1 MEAAYVYDLGII
13 QVFPNTANMGEW
25 SAKQKTNA
33 LNEIEKVTA
42 SGDQKSVTE
51 KLTKL
56 ASLLNA
62 DKAHNKPGAPGL
74 ALTEFQPAGHAGMD
88 FTGISAPNMGLANFE
103 TGGGAA
109 PGMGNFGAGGG
120 AAPGMGNFGAGGGT
134 APGMGNFGAG
144 GGTAPGMG
152 NFGAGGGTAPGMGN
166 FGPGGAG
173 APGMGNFKIGGAG
186 APSLPGFKM
195 ADGVPGLSGL
205 PGFPSGGAPGLPGL
219 PGMGQFGAGGSGA
232 PGMGKFGA
240 GGAGAPGMGN
250 FGAGGAGAPG
260 MGNFGAGGAGA
271 PGMGNFKIGGAG
283 APSLPG
289 FKMAD
294 GVPGLSGLPGFPSGG
309 APALP
314 GLPGMGQFGA
324 GGSGAPGMGKFG
336 AGGAGAPGMSNFG
349 AGGAGAPGMGQFGAG
364 GAGAP
369 GMGSFQLG
377 GGGAPGLSGFK
388 MAGGVPGLSG
398 MPDMS
403 GFGGAEGGSSLGSGM
418 SLNSFK
424 IAGGVGGLDSV
435 GTPAERKAL
444 IQKAEKERDNKAKLR
459 DTIAG
464 ACANMTTPDSTAMEQ
479 VLTCLHTNAK
489 ESAECTKLCQKA
501 TMLKTLEI
509 TKELSHMNTSSE
521 NTKALG
527 TALLNVAQEAAAA
540 AVVNIQWPVLSD
552 KLTAMD
558 TSEFEDYDTD
568 IESNQSGVAFSNDP
582 AGQHLL
588 NAHKASQAKIAAE
601 VAEMALQTQQLAVQ
615 TLGQTLTRESLE
627 YTTPLLQPESS
638 AIWTVKT
645 SCLVWRFKCRGQ
657 RRPSQSLKATC
668 SVTVSVS
675 TAAPSCLAMTTK
687 LDINTYV
694 DSGINLGP
702 GTQFLNVDMMDG
714 FGFPI
719 EVKDTPEPLKI
730 TIERTPKYPKMSFNE
745 THLKIADWNELY
757 YTQLNVTRAE
767 SSVHLEV
774 KEMKEK
780 DLQIMVILKKGG
792 LPKISSDKC
801 DGVGFIPKSLD
812 FTKKVKGRMRF
823 FMDNNKINSYIGP
836 VWFGFRPMPKGFD
849 SSKVESCADLDKVDV
864 SSDKNYTRMNIGIY
878 TFTSGC
884 YFFDHDLKDWA
895 SQGCTVGEGT
905 NYTQTDCYCNHL
917 TTFGSGWTVAPHT
930 IDWNFVFSNADFFK
944 NPTIYVTEIAIAI
957 FYVLAI
963 VWARRKDRKDVEA
976 LGVTPLKDNDPG
988 DKYFYE
994 VVVVTGNC
1002 KNAGTD
1008 SKVFIVLSGDNDETD
1023 VRMLNDDSRKVL
1035 TRGGV
1040 DSFLMAVEG
1049 PLGSLNYA
1057 RVWHDNSGRGKFAS
1071 WNLKYLIVRD
1081 VQTEQKFT
1089 FLCNRWFAV
1098 EEDDGQVDRVVPVA
1112 GPAELEE
1119 FGQVFSE
1126 KGMKDLADGH
1136 IWFSVVTRP
1145 PQSRFTRVQR
1155 VSCCLCLLAATMLV
1169 NAMFYEKHESKAGTD
1184 YKFGPFVL
1192 SPKQV
1197 YVGLIANL
1205 VVFPINFAIIMLFRK
1220 SRARRLRP
1228 SRVEEAL
1235 RNIPSWSSTSLSDV
1249 NAEVGREFQK
1259 GVKLSQVQ
1267 PSRPGSSCS
1276 RLSDRS
1282 PSSMSQGSPGRKK
1295 MELPWFCRYLAWILL
1310 WAVIFVSAAM
1320 VTFYGI
1326 SFRDE
1331 KVRKWVTSMLVSFVT
1346 SIFITEPI
1354 KVFLTVL
1361 FFSMICKKPVDDEDH
1376 RPEDEEGSR
1385 MAYDEELLHNQVYAY
1400 GAARPKKIGYKP
1412 PDPTVLQRARRQRLN
1427 EIKMWDI
1434 IREIVFY
1441 SFFVWILMVV
1451 SYRNRSPDS
1460 FYYKDSLEKMII
1472 KNNDTQQW
1480 FSEIQNTEEFWLWA
1494 RSALV
1499 SSLRAD
1505 NYYNNDPALLL
1516 RGFIGDKVS
1525 RIMGYATM
1533 RQLRVKTGQ
1542 CSTINVM
1549 SSAIVQ
1555 CNEDYSMLNEDKKSY
1570 GTRWSPYDLTTLA
1583 RKEYIYTPASELN
1596 GYPYW
1601 GLLGVYGGGGYV
1613 VELRG
1618 SKEKLDKAMTSL
1630 KEENWIDKYTRAV
1643 FVEFTVYNP
1652 QVNLFAIC
1660 TIVAE
1665 FPSSG
1670 GVLASYRFEPA
1681 MLLPYITSVMY
1692 FQVVCEAI
1700 YLCFTIAFIIKE
1712 VRNFTKQGSKY
1723 FRSFWNWIELS
1734 IITMSIAAI
1743 VVYFY
1748 RLFVTIT
1755 LTSMFK
1761 KNKGNEY
1768 MKFQYVGYWNELF
1781 SYMVGWL
1788 VFFGSLKFLK
1798 LLRFNKRMSLLGSTL
1813 ESCAQSILHFS
1824 LMFWV
1829 VFLAFMQ
1836 LFYQTFMST
1845 SLSFSTFIKAA
1856 ESGILMMM
1864 GKIDINE
1871 MLMVEP
1877 ILTKVYVFFFVV
1889 TVTFI
1894 LVNMFLSILNDT
1906 FGTVRVDIK
1915 KKNNDYEIVDFMDVE
1930 EFPNRIDRLLKSI
1943 NNVYLHDNLE
1953 AIIESNGE
1961 PKKMA
1966 MNPQMKETRDGDFKG
1981 DGPTTVHTN

>member
-1 MEAAYVYDLGII
+1 MRRNSSSRRRKRRNSSRRRRRRNSSGRRRRSRNSSSRRRMRRNSSRRRKSYSSRRRMRRNSSSGRRRRRNSSIGRRRRRNSSTRRRRRRHRSTSRRRRRHRSTRRRKSNSSSRRRRRRRNSRRRRRRRNSSSRRRRRRRNSSTRGRRSNSSSRSSRRGGVEIAA
-13 QVFPNTANMGEW
+13 
-25 SAKQKTNA
+25 
-33 LNEIEKVTA
+33 
-42 SGDQKSVTE
+42 
-51 KLTKL
+51 
-56 ASLLNA
+56 
-62 DKAHNKPGAPGL
+62 
-74 ALTEFQPAGHAGMD
+74 
-88 FTGISAPNMGLANFE
+88 
-103 TGGGAA
+103 
-109 PGMGNFGAGGG
+109 AGGG
-120 AAPGMGNFGAGGGT
+120 VISTAGAVGGGVILAAGGGGREI
-134 APGMGNFGAG
+134 AAG
-144 GGTAPGMG
+144 GGGVIVAGAVG
-152 NFGAGGGTAPGMGN
+152 GGGVEIAGGG
-166 FGPGGAG
+166 GGVEIA
-173 APGMGNFKIGGAG
+173 
-186 APSLPGFKM
+186 
-195 ADGVPGLSGL
+195 
-205 PGFPSGGAPGLPGL
+205 
-219 PGMGQFGAGGSGA
+219 
-232 PGMGKFGA
+232 
-240 GGAGAPGMGN
+240 
-250 FGAGGAGAPG
+250 
-260 MGNFGAGGAGA
+260 
-271 PGMGNFKIGGAG
+271 
-283 APSLPG
+283 
-289 FKMAD
+289 
-294 GVPGLSGLPGFPSGG
+294 
-309 APALP
+309 
-314 GLPGMGQFGA
+314 
-324 GGSGAPGMGKFG
+324 
-336 AGGAGAPGMSNFG
+336 
-349 AGGAGAPGMGQFGAG
+349 
-364 GAGAP
+364 
-369 GMGSFQLG
+369 G
-377 GGGAPGLSGFK
+377 GGG
-388 MAGGVPGLSG
+388 GGV
-398 MPDMS
+398 
-403 GFGGAEGGSSLGSGM
+403 E
-418 SLNSFK
+418 
-424 IAGGVGGLDSV
+424 IAGGGGGGGV
-435 GTPAERKAL
+435 E
-444 IQKAEKERDNKAKLR
+444 
-459 DTIAG
+459 IAG
-464 ACANMTTPDSTAMEQ
+464 GGG
-479 VLTCLHTNAK
+479 VL
-489 ESAECTKLCQKA
+489 
-501 TMLKTLEI
+501 
-509 TKELSHMNTSSE
+509 
-521 NTKALG
+521 
-527 TALLNVAQEAAAA
+527 A
-540 AVVNIQWPVLSD
+540 AVGRGV
-552 KLTAMD
+552 
-558 TSEFEDYDTD
+558 
-568 IESNQSGVAFSNDP
+568 IEAPGGGGEIA
-582 AGQHLL
+582 
-588 NAHKASQAKIAAE
+588 AAE
-601 VAEMALQTQQLAVQ
+601 VADMALQTQQLAVK
-615 TLGQTLTRESLE
+615 TLGQTLIPGETLE
-627 YTTPLLQPESS
+627 YTTPAAAGIIGHLDSADIMSGVEIQMPGTTTSISIPEGNMFGDSVGVNGS
-638 AIWTVKT
+638 AIL
-645 SCLVWRFKCRGQ
+645 S
-657 RRPSQSLKATC
+657 
-668 SVTVSVS
+668 
-675 TAAPSCLAMTTK
+675 AMTTK
-687 LDINTYV
+687 LDVNTYV

-702 GTQFLNVDMMDG
+702 GTQFLNVDLMDN

-757 YTQLNVTRAE
+757 YTQMNITREA
-767 SSVHLEV
+767 SSVHLEL
-774 KEMKEK
+774 KEMEEK
-780 DLQIMVILKKGG
+780 DLQIMVILRKGG

-812 FTKKVKGRMRF
+812 FTKEVKGRMRF
-823 FMDNNKINSYIGP
+823 FMDNNKIDNYIGP
-836 VWFGFRPMPKGFD
+836 VWFGFRPLPKGFD

-864 SSDKNYTRMNIGIY
+864 SSDNNYTRMNVGIY

-884 YFFDHDLKDWA
+884 YFFDHDLRDWA

-905 NYTQTDCYCNHL
+905 NYTHTDCYCNHL

-957 FYVLAI
+957 FYMLAI

-976 LGVTPLKDNDPG
+976 
-988 DKYFYE
+988 
-994 VVVVTGNC
+994 
-1002 KNAGTD
+1002 
-1008 SKVFIVLSGDNDETD
+1008 VFIVLSGDNDETD
-1023 VRMLNDDSRKVL
+1023 VRMLNDDRRKVF

-1040 DSFLMAVEG
+1040 DSFLMAVKG
-1049 PLGSLNYA
+1049 PLGFLNYA

-1081 VQTEQKFT
+1081 VQTEQRFT
-1089 FLCNRWFAV
+1089 FICNRWFAV

-1119 FGQVFSE
+1119 FGQLSE
-1126 KGMKDLADGH
+1126 KGIKDLADGH

-1155 VSCCLCLLAATMLV
+1155 VSCCLCLLAATMLA
-1169 NAMFYEKHESKAGTD
+1169 NAMFYEKQESKAGTD

-1192 SPKQV
+1192 SPQQL

-1205 VVFPINFAIIMLFRK
+1205 VVFPVNFAIIMLFRK
-1220 SRARRLRP
+1220 SRARRQRP

-1235 RNIPSWSSTSLSDV
+1235 RNIPSRCSTSLSDV
-1249 NAEVGREFQK
+1249 NAEAGREFQK

-1267 PSRPGSSCS
+1267 PSRPGSSYS
-1276 RLSDRS
+1276 RHSDRS

-1295 MELPWFCRYLAWILL
+1295 IELPWFCRYLAWVLL
-1310 WAVIFVSAAM
+1310 WAVTVASAAM

-1326 SFRDE
+1326 NFRDE

-1412 PDPTVLQRARRQRLN
+1412 PDPTVLQKARRQRLN

-1480 FSEIQNTEEFWLWA
+1480 FSEIQSTEEFWQWA
-1494 RSALV
+1494 RSGLV

-1570 GTRWSPYDLTTLA
+1570 GARWSPYDLTTLA

-1618 SKEKLDKAMTSL
+1618 SKDKLEKTMTL
-1630 KEENWIDKYTRAV
+1630 LEEENWIDKYTRAV

-1652 QVNLFAIC
+1652 QVNLFAIS

-1681 MLLPYITSVMY
+1681 MLLPYVTSVMY

-1712 VRNFTKQGSKY
+1712 VRNLTKQGAKY

-1734 IITMSIAAI
+1734 IIIMSIAAI

-1813 ESCAQSILHFS
+1813 ESCAQSIIHFS

-1877 ILTKVYVFFFVV
+1877 ILTKVYIFFFVV

-1915 KKNNDYEIVDFMDVE
+1915 KKNNDYEIVDFMVNRFKKWVGIYTPPTSSSSTSISRGTTFQKCHEVE

-1943 NNVYLHDNLE
+1943 NNVYLHDNLD

-1961 PKKMA
+1961 PRKMT
-1966 MNPQMKETRDGDFKG
+1966 MTPQMKETRDG
-1981 DGPTTVHTN
+1981 PTTVHTN